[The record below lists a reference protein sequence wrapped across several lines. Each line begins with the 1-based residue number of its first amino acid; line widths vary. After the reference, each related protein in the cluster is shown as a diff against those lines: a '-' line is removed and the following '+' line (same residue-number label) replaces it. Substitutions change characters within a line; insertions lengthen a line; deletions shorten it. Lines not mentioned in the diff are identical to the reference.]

1 MKKILSV
8 LLIALLATSMVFAGG
23 NKEKM
28 VFAGGNKEKA
38 AAADDGKVT
47 LNIYWWGNQ
56 IRNDVTQKAIDLY
69 MSEHPDIVIKAEF
82 ADWSGYWD
90 RLSATAA
97 GGNMPDIVQM
107 DYSYLNQYQQN
118 GLLADLNPFFEDG
131 TIDTTNIPES
141 IIASGSIDGHCY
153 ALSLGS
159 NAPMMVYDPAVVEE
173 AGVTIPDQ
181 LTIEELYEIGNTIY
195 EKTGV
200 STYYDGGINMMQ
212 IVARTYGSHL
222 FDELAAG
229 DDTAMLKHWNYV
241 KWFADAPSAISPD
254 LLSEKNPDIVE
265 TKPIADGTTWNDFS
279 FSNQFIA
286 IVNAAGRPLVITM
299 YPTTEDAT
307 NQPMYLK
314 PSQFFSIAET
324 SKHKKEA
331 AEFIDWFTNSVE
343 ANEILMGERGIPV
356 NTEVAAAIKP
366 LVDENTQAIFDYID
380 AVGAI
385 ATPIDAPDPA
395 GKGEIEAIGKT
406 TAEELRYG
414 YLTVEEATEDY
425 VSRSNSILSV

>member
-1 MKKILSV
+1 MKKFIAIILIV
-8 LLIALLATSMVFAGG
+8 AIAVGTVFAGG
-23 NKEKM
+23 SKE
-28 VFAGGNKEKA
+28 E
-38 AAADDGKVT
+38 AADDGKIT
-47 LNIYWWGNQ
+47 LNLYWWGNQ
-56 IRNDVTQKAIDLY
+56 IRNDVTQKAVELY
-69 MSEHPDIVIKAEF
+69 MEQNPNIVIRTEF

-118 GLLADLNPFFEDG
+118 GLLADLTPFIEDG
-131 TIDTTNIPES
+131 TIDVTNVPES
-141 IIASGSIDGHCY
+141 IIASGSVDGRCY

-159 NAPMMVYDPAVVEE
+159 NAPVMVYDPAITEA

-181 LTIEELYEIGNTIY
+181 LTFDQLYEIGETIY

-200 STYYDGGINMMQ
+200 RTYFDGGINMMQ
-212 IVARTYGSHL
+212 ILARSYGSHI

-229 DDTAMLKHWNYV
+229 DETTMLKHWTNV
-241 KWFADAPSAISPD
+241 KRFNDSEASISPD

-265 TKPIADGTTWNDFS
+265 TKPIVDGTTWNDFS
-279 FSNQFIA
+279 YSNQFIA
-286 IVNAAGRPLVITM
+286 IVNAAGRPLAMSM
-299 YPTTEDAT
+299 YPMPDDAVE
-307 NQPMYLK
+307 QPMFLK

-324 SKHKKEA
+324 SAHKEEA
-331 AEFIDWFTNSVE
+331 AKFLDWFTNSVE
-343 ANEILMGERGIPV
+343 CNEILMAERGIPIS
-356 NTEVAAAIKP
+356 TAVAEAIMP
-366 LVDENTQAIFDYID
+366 LVDENTQAIFEYID

-406 TAEELRYG
+406 TAEDVRYNT
-414 YLTVEEATEDY
+414 YTPEEATADY
-425 VSRSNSILSV
+425 VSRAHSILQSQ

>member
-8 LLIALLATSMVFAGG
+8 LLVALLAASMVFAGG
-23 NKEKM
+23 GKEK
-28 VFAGGNKEKA
+28 EA
-38 AAADDGKVT
+38 AVDDGKIT

-69 MSEHPDIVIKAEF
+69 MSENPDIVIKAEF

-97 GGNMPDIVQM
+97 GGNMP
-107 DYSYLNQYQQN
+107 
-118 GLLADLNPFFEDG
+118 EDG
-131 TIDTTNIPES
+131 TIDTSKIPQS
-141 IIASGSIDGHCY
+141 IIESGSIDGHCY

-159 NAPMMVYDPAVVEE
+159 NAPMMVYDPAVLE
-173 AGVTIPDQ
+173 AAGLTMPDQ
-181 LTIEELYEIGNTIY
+181 LTVEELYDMAEVIY

-200 STYYDGGINMMQ
+200 STYYDAGINMMQ
-212 IVARTYGSHL
+212 VIARTNGSHL
-222 FDELAAG
+222 FDELAVG
-229 DDTAMLKHWNYV
+229 DETSMTKHWNYV

-279 FSNQFIA
+279 FSNQYIA
-286 IVNAAGRPLVITM
+286 IVNAAGRPLTITM
-299 YPTTEDAT
+299 YPTTDDAVS
-307 NQPMYLK
+307 QPMYLK

-324 SKHKKEA
+324 SKHKAEA
-331 AEFIDWFTNSVE
+331 AAFIDWFTNSVE
-343 ANEILMGERGIPV
+343 ANEILMGERGIPI
-356 NTEVAAAIKP
+356 NTDVATAIKP
-366 LVDENTQAIFDYID
+366 LVDANSQAIFDYID
-380 AVGAI
+380 KVGTI

-414 YLTVEEATEDY
+414 YLTAEEATADF
-425 VSRSNSILSV
+425 VSRAESILASN

>member
-8 LLIALLATSMVFAGG
+8 LLIALLATS
-23 NKEKM
+23 M

-97 GGNMPDIVQM
+97 GGNI
-107 DYSYLNQYQQN
+107 
-118 GLLADLNPFFEDG
+118 
-131 TIDTTNIPES
+131 
-141 IIASGSIDGHCY
+141 GHCY

>member
-1 MKKILSV
+1 
-8 LLIALLATSMVFAGG
+8 
-23 NKEKM
+23 
-28 VFAGGNKEKA
+28 
-38 AAADDGKVT
+38 
-47 LNIYWWGNQ
+47 
-56 IRNDVTQKAIDLY
+56 

>member
-8 LLIALLATSMVFAGG
+8 LLIALLATS
-23 NKEKM
+23 M

-314 PSQFFSIAET
+314 PSHFFSIAET